1 MERKARME
9 LQFSRRE
16 ESRTGSWEMDKIL
29 LGTEKNR
36 GWLSQGLEEDGKNL
50 KRLTR
55 NGRHGGK
62 YVGMY

>member
-1 MERKARME
+1 MRME

-29 LGTEKNR
+29 LRTQKNR
-36 GWLSQGLEEDGKNL
+36 GWLSQGLKKDGKNL
-50 KRLTR
+50 KRLMR